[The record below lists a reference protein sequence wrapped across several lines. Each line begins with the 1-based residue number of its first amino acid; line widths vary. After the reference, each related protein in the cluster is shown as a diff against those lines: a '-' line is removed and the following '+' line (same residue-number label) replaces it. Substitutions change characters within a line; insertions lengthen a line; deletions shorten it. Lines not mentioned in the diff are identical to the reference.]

1 MYNVT
6 EKNRNVQITKHTN
19 LSKVHVEAKDGSGVT
34 EEQWNFCSLK
44 VGTYLAEPLHL
55 GEGVRVDNFC
65 RPDGDGEVAL
75 TVETDSGS
83 CLGIALM
90 GDSWHN
96 YGTVLELPIDE
107 NSPILVQEAFEAG
120 RGRHSEF
127 VSWWLPLETNMESDL
142 VMEELVRSEERNTLI
157 GSKDGLVW
165 ESRVPVFHPNSTKE
179 LMVTWTYRARR
190 VS

>member
-1 MYNVT
+1 M
-6 EKNRNVQITKHTN
+6 
-19 LSKVHVEAKDGSGVT
+19 HVEAKDGSGVT

-44 VGTYLAEPLHL
+44 AGTYLTEPLHL

-83 CLGIALM
+83 CLGIGLM

-120 RGRHSEF
+120 RVRHSEF
-127 VSWWLPLETNMESDL
+127 VSWWLPIETNMESDL
-142 VMEELVRSEERNTLI
+142 VMEELVRSEERNTLT
-157 GSKDGLVW
+157 GSMEGLILDCLYLIID
-165 ESRVPVFHPNSTKE
+165 P
-179 LMVTWTYRARR
+179 
-190 VS
+190 